1 MYPESTLVKCIEIIM
16 SLFCGVLFAI
26 VLFTATIIGSELFD
40 IAFEPTWKKFV
51 VLFIMCSVSLYI
63 LSEKD

>member
-1 MYPESTLVKCIEIIM
+1 MYPESTLVKCIEM
-16 SLFCGVLFAI
+16 VMTLFCGVLFAI
-26 VLFTATIIGSELFD
+26 VLFAAAIIGSELFD
-40 IAFEPTWKKFV
+40 IAFEPTLKKFV